1 MKLLVVFMLAAI
13 PLCCHAGSGCQELEE
28 LMDAAM
34 NPEVSVSEYQEMMNS
49 YLVISPMASTAST
62 AKLKQCFLR
71 QSTETLANVK
81 VMMNT
86 IYNAKCAAFNLPQDP

>member
-13 PLCCHAGSGCQELEE
+13 PLCCHAGSGCQELED
-28 LMDAAM
+28 LMDAVM
-34 NPEVSVSEYQEMMNS
+34 NPEVSVSEYEEMMNS
-49 YLVISPMASTAST
+49 YLLNSPMTSM